1 MQKNSLKNSLKNTF
15 KALKIELFGL
25 VQGVGMRPF
34 IYNLAQKY
42 NLCGFVFN
50 DDSGVKLAICGTLS
64 ACENFTQELKQN
76 SPPLA
81 KIEKI
86 NIFEISQKAFNADY
100 TELCEKSDS
109 IKQKK
114 SKNQKT
120 NLIESIESKSAQNGA
135 NAADSMKIIESIF
148 KKEQKFQILPSKS
161 ATKIAP
167 ILPDFAIC
175 KDCEREFNDPKNR
188 RYHHAF
194 INCTNCGPRF
204 SIIKALPYD
213 RANTTMADFA
223 MCEHCKSEFENPK
236 DRRYHAQPIAC
247 KNCGPKAIFRSL
259 NGEILATQEEAFK
272 QCAKAL
278 QDGKIVA
285 IKGIGGFHL
294 CCNAKNANAIKELRM
309 RKSRPAKPLAIMA
322 KDLQSAKELAQ
333 ISDFEAQILSSQLRP
348 IMLLKKRQWRDE
360 NGLCGNLDSIKSTKN
375 LDSIKNTSLIE
386 SGKNLDS
393 IKSTNLIESAL
404 EIAAPN
410 TDKIGIFLAPS
421 ALHLMLFEFFKNPII
436 ATSANISAEPII
448 TDFIELRAKLN
459 NIADFALDYD
469 RAIINPSDDSVVF
482 CVSVG
487 GENFLRFLRSSRGVR
502 PGILDANFIKCNIES
517 DGNFSEN
524 SSAISPKQTAQS
536 PKNGAILA
544 IGAELKNEFAIYQ
557 NNKIFRSAYIGDL
570 KNLATMKRF
579 FAALRQF
586 KEAYNLEFTEII
598 ADLHPHFIHTKAF
611 ESTEWRE
618 LLGLNKNLDS
628 MNLDSIKINSH
639 KSAQSP
645 KISKIQHHK
654 AHIYSVACENK
665 LDFFAPFLA
674 FSFDGTGFGEISA
687 QNTKSEIWGGEV
699 FINSNNGLERAYFV
713 DNFALIGG
721 ENAIKNIYF
730 LTYSILRKYNLNSVS
745 FYEWLNNE
753 NEFFSKEQLDIAFNA
768 AKIHTSSLGRVFDA
782 LSCLILKRGKID
794 YDAQA
799 AIELEA
805 HYLENLDFT
814 IAPEINNQKI
824 SFKRVF
830 AEAVGICDNLDS
842 MKIAQNYAQNYKQ
855 NYTQNYTCAQK
866 IATGFINGIAEL
878 IANLAKK
885 HNLPVLLSGGC
896 FNNSALLARTIALL
910 KAQNTK
916 FYLGSDCGDGAIAL
930 GQIFWSLH
938 KNQLNLASF

>member
-1 MQKNSLKNSLKNTF
+1 MQKNLQTNSQKTAY
-15 KALKIELFGL
+15 KALKMELFGL

-50 DDSGVKLAICGTLS
+50 DDSGVKLIICGILS

-86 NIFEISQKAFNADY
+86 NLFEISQNDF
-100 TELCEKSDS
+100 LCEYKEAFGDLKIDS
-109 IKQKK
+109 M
-114 SKNQKT
+114 
-120 NLIESIESKSAQNGA
+120 NLIESIESKSAQNHK
-135 NAADSMKIIESIF
+135 NTADSMNLIESIF
-148 KKEQKFQILPSKS
+148 KKKQKFQILPSKS

-213 RANTTMADFA
+213 RANTTMADFI

-278 QDGKIVA
+278 QDGKIIA
-285 IKGIGGFHL
+285 FKGIGGFHL

-309 RKSRPAKPLAIMA
+309 RKSRPTKPLAIMA

-333 ISDFEAQILSSQLRP
+333 ISDFEAQVLSSQLRA
-348 IMLLKKRQWRDE
+348 IVLLKKRRWHDKNE
-360 NGLCGNLDSIKSTKN
+360 LHSDLDSIKTTKNRDLIKNINSIESAEN
-375 LDSIKNTSLIE
+375 LDSIKNINSL
-386 SGKNLDS
+386 
-393 IKSTNLIESAL
+393 ESAL

-436 ATSANISAEPII
+436 ATSANISSEPII
-448 TDFIELRAKLN
+448 TDFAEIRAKLA

-482 CVSVG
+482 CVNVG

-502 PGILDANFIKCNIES
+502 PSILS
-517 DGNFSEN
+517 DFNKN
-524 SSAISPKQTAQS
+524 SSTISPKQTTQS

-586 KEAYNLEFTEII
+586 KEAYNLEFTKII
-598 ADLHPHFIHTKAF
+598 ADLHPYFIHTKAF

-618 LLGLNKNLDS
+618 LLGLGE
-628 MNLDSIKINSH
+628 NLDSINLDSLNLNSH
-639 KSAQSP
+639 KSTQSP

-665 LDFFAPFLA
+665 LDFFSPFLA
-674 FSFDGTGFGEISA
+674 FSFDGTGFGEILG
-687 QNTKSEIWGGEV
+687 TRTEIWGGEV
-699 FINSNNGLERAYFV
+699 FINSQNGLERAYFV

-753 NEFFSKEQLDIAFNA
+753 NEFFNKEQLDIAFNA
-768 AKIHTSSLGRVFDA
+768 AKIYTNSLGRVFDA
-782 LSCLILKRGKID
+782 LSCLLLKRGKID

-830 AEAVGICDNLDS
+830 AEVIGIYDDLDS
-842 MKIAQNYAQNYKQ
+842 IKNNSDSTKIAQS
-855 NYTQNYTCAQK
+855 YTCTQK

-938 KNQLNLASF
+938 KNRLNLTSF